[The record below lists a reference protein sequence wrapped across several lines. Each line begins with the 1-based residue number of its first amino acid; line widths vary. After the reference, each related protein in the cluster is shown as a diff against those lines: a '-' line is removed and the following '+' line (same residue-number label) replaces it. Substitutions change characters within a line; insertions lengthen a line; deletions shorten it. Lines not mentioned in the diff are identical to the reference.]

1 MTASTFRALHRGR
14 AAGDPLVL
22 PGPWDAASAR
32 VLADAGFPALATP
45 SAGIAASLGYED
57 GSTPPDEMF
66 AAVARIVRAVPV
78 PVSADIEGGYGLA
91 PRELVGRL
99 LETGAVGCNLEDSE
113 EHTTL
118 KDPQRHA
125 DWLAGVR
132 AEAGDALFINARVD
146 TFLFGTGDPA
156 DAVARARLYVAAG
169 ADCVYPLMAPPRCS
183 RCCGRASR
191 ALSTWLPDRTRSP
204 WPSWH
209 GWARRVSPSVR
220 GCSGTRWG
228 RPANSRRGCASEVR
242 RSGRTRGRE
251 RPGPAVRRGRSG
263 ADGRT
268 AQSWPV
274 PAGWRSS
281 AGSPGTTTPPGAT
294 QRPHRCPPSTTN
306 MHQLPSHLPH
316 TTRSGVHFRGGRP
329 GFVTEI
335 HDGVPR

>member
-1 MTASTFRALHRGR
+1 MTASTFHALHQNR

-57 GSTPPDEMF
+57 GSTPADEMF

-78 PVSADIEGGYGLA
+78 PVSADIEAGYGLA

-132 AEAGDALFINARVD
+132 AEAGDTLFINARVD
-146 TFLFGTGDPA
+146 TFLFGTGEPA

-169 ADCVYPLMAPPRCS
+169 ADCVYPLMAPPEVFPVLRE
-183 RCCGRASR
+183 GIEGPINMA
-191 ALSTWLPDRTRSP
+191 AGPDKESVAEL
-204 WPSWH
+204 
-209 GWARRVSPSVR
+209 ARL
-220 GCSGTRWG
+220 
-228 RPANSRRGCASEVR
+228 
-242 RSGRTRGRE
+242 
-251 RPGPAVRRGRSG
+251 
-263 ADGRT
+263 
-268 AQSWPV
+268 
-274 PAGWRSS
+274 
-281 AGSPGTTTPPGAT
+281 GAT
-294 QRPHRCPPSTTN
+294 RITFGPGMQRYAMGATGELATALRA
-306 MHQLPSHLPH
+306 
-316 TTRSGVHFRGGRP
+316 
-329 GFVTEI
+329 
-335 HDGVPR
+335 